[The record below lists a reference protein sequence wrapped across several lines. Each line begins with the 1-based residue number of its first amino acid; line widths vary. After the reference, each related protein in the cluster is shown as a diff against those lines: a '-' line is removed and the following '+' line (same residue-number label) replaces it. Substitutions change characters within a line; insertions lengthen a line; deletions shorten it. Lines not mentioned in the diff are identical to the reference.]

1 MKQLIVGLYV
11 LFGLLLAGTI
21 ALAIRSHDGPVEER
35 YSLRGERFFDDRER
49 EEALG
54 LTIRVPD
61 RLATGVGRFAAALST
76 SAGPLRDASATV
88 RAMRISGPSED
99 RAAPLREE
107 DPGLYTGDLRI
118 PSPGTWILQLAVR
131 SGSIDTV
138 RNWIVTAEARP
149 GDPEGTAGG
158 IHAGPVTGYAGPQRV
173 ILEVEPRPV
182 RAMTDL
188 RFTVRLPG
196 HEAAAAPWV
205 DLSMPGMRM
214 PPNRVTLVREDGGLY
229 RGTGVIV
236 RCPRGRRTWQASVTV
251 PGKGTAR
258 FTFDVAP

>member
-1 MKQLIVGLYV
+1 MKRLIVGLYL
-11 LFGLLLAGTI
+11 LFGFLLAGTI
-21 ALAIRSHDGPVEER
+21 LLAVRSYDGPVVER
-35 YSLRGERFFDDRER
+35 YSRRGEEFLADRER

-61 RLATGVGRFAAALST
+61 RLATGTHRFAAALST

-99 RAAPLREE
+99 RAVPLREE
-107 DPGLYTGDLRI
+107 EPGLYTGNLRI
-118 PSPGTWILQLAVR
+118 PSPGTWMLQLAVR
-131 SGSIDTV
+131 TETIDTV
-138 RNWIVTAEARP
+138 RNWTVAAEVRP
-149 GDPEGTAGG
+149 GEAGG
-158 IHAGPVTGYAGPQRV
+158 AAGEIHAGPVTGYAGPQRV

-196 HEAAAAPWV
+196 YGGTAAPSI

-214 PPNRVTLVREDGGLY
+214 PPNRVDLEKGADGAY

-236 RCPRGRRTWQASVTV
+236 RCRSGRRTWQATVTV
-251 PGKGTAR
+251 PGKGKAV
-258 FTFDVAP
+258 FPFDVAP